1 MTNHS
6 CNNKLL
12 NNVLLIC
19 KTSTSTEGFAR
30 LFDSYNFSVDI
41 RHDNL
46 KDIDFGQYGAVVHIT
61 NSSDSLTELLGRR
74 IESIK
79 DEEWILIS
87 GDDEDL
93 HCIVQLTVL
102 ASEELKLYVRTL
114 WVKFNI
120 T

>member
-1 MTNHS
+1 MTKHS
-6 CNNKLL
+6 YDNKLL
-12 NNVLLIC
+12 SNVLLIC
-19 KTSTSTEGFAR
+19 KTTTEDFTR

-41 RHDNL
+41 CHDNL

-79 DEEWILIS
+79 DEEWILVS
-87 GDDEDL
+87 GDGEDL
-93 HCIVQLTVL
+93 HCTALLTVL
-102 ASEELKLYVRTL
+102 ASEELQINVRTL
-114 WVKFNI
+114 WAKFNI